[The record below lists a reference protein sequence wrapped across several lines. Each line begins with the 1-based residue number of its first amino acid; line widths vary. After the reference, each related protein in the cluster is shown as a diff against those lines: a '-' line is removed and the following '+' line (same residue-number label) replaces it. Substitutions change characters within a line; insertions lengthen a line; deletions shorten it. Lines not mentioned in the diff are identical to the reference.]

1 MPVVDTHAHIVPA
14 LFPELAP
21 GIDTRG
27 WPSLHELND
36 GRAQM
41 TIDGKP
47 FRVIDRASFDVGARL
62 EWMQRE
68 GINVQVL
75 SPLPELLGH
84 WLPVVTAVELAK
96 LTNATIATAV
106 RAEPDR
112 LAGLGMLPWQDVAL
126 ASAMVAD
133 IAALGL
139 RGVEVGS
146 NIEGRS
152 IADPIFDSVFA
163 QLARHGLAL
172 FVHGSRP
179 PAPERILGPGIM
191 VNVVGVPQDCA
202 SAIASFITSD
212 VLGRHPRLKL
222 GFAHAGGTFGS
233 LLDRMDYVWREFPV
247 LHETT
252 NCSPRDYVRR
262 FYFDNVTYSVPYLRY
277 LADVFG
283 IDTLMSGSDGP
294 TRGSQ
299 QDLAGLALTV
309 CRGDRGAAEKMLWR
323 NAARFLD
330 LAL

>member
-1 MPVVDTHAHIVPA
+1 MPVVDTHAHIVPDRFPA
-14 LFPELAP
+14 LPP
-21 GIDTRG
+21 GADTRG
-27 WPSLHELND
+27 WPSLAPLDH

-47 FRVIDRASFDVGARL
+47 FRAIDRASFDIGARL

-68 GINVQVL
+68 GIDVQVL

-84 WLPVVTAVELAK
+84 WLSTNTAVELAK
-96 LTNATIATAV
+96 LTNTTIATAV
-106 RAEPDR
+106 RAAPDR
-112 LAGLGMLPWQDVAL
+112 LVGLGMLPWQDVAL
-126 ASAMVAD
+126 ARDMVAG
-133 IAALGL
+133 IATMGL
-139 RGVEVGS
+139 KGVEVGS
-146 NIEGRS
+146 NIDGRS
-152 IADPIFDSVFA
+152 IADPVFDPVFA
-163 QLARHGLAL
+163 ELARHRLAL

-212 VLGRHPRLKL
+212 VLARHPGLKL
-222 GFAHAGGTFGS
+222 GFAHAGGTFGA
-233 LLDRMDYVWREFPV
+233 LLDRMDYVWREFPA

-277 LADVFG
+277 LADAFG

-299 QDLAGLALTV
+299 QDLAGLALEV
-309 CRGDRGAAEKMLWR
+309 CRGDRGEAEKMLWR